1 MTNQSVDR
9 CDYNVGEY
17 IDNRYRV
24 SKTLGEGSFGKV
36 YRVTDNAGKDYA
48 LKLLRVRAVPPEL
61 RNPLTDR
68 LEMEFK
74 ARQID

>member
-48 LKLLRVRAVPPEL
+48 LKLLDFGRFHPKYG
-61 RNPLTDR
+61 NH
-68 LEMEFK
+68 
-74 ARQID
+74 